1 MKVSLSWL
9 SEFVDIR
16 LDADALAEGL
26 TMAGLE
32 VGALYDRFDYLET
45 VRVCRI
51 RSVEAHPHAD
61 RLKCCQ
67 VDTGEGLLQV
77 VCGAPNAEA
86 GMTAALALPGTELPD
101 GRPIAKTVIRGVESH
116 GMLCSDIELALG
128 ADSSGIKV
136 LSGALTPGTA
146 LNRAL
151 GLRDM
156 VMDIDLTPNR
166 PDCLSVIGVAREV
179 AAIQNTSITISEST
193 LSKPSEELDRL
204 TSVSIEDPDL
214 CPRYAARLIE
224 EVTVGPSPQWLQ
236 DRLRSVGQRPINN
249 LVDVT
254 NYVMI
259 ERGQPLHAFD
269 IDRLAG
275 NRIVV
280 RRAQSGERFVTL
292 DQKER
297 LLDGE
302 MLMICD
308 SEKPVAIGG
317 IMGGLN
323 SEIEPTTQRVLL
335 ESAYFNPISIR
346 RTAKTLGLNT
356 EASHRFERGVDPEGT
371 IAALNR
377 AAELIAELSGGRL
390 VDGVVDVNPFPSIA
404 PPISLSV
411 FETNRLLGTDFTAT
425 DIAGLLTSIGFQ
437 VDELGPNGEDSE
449 TLIVHRPSARVDVAL
464 PEDLM
469 EEVARL
475 WGYNRIQTRIPK
487 IRAAALSEPLQIQ
500 LRSQLRGWMTG
511 FGFTE
516 AITYSFVSES
526 ASDHLNL
533 PPDDERRRTV
543 RILNPISEDQSVMR
557 SSLLPGLL
565 ETLATNLAQQTR
577 NVRVFEVG
585 MVFLAALHDTQPSE
599 REMLTALWSGSRARD
614 GWWGP
619 AESCDFFDIKGVLES
634 LLTGLKIDGSSFSA
648 VNPDSAPFLKSGSGA
663 AVTVGGRH
671 IGVIGEIHPDVLAAY
686 DIKQSTFVFDL
697 HLAAIGDCVPDAVQA
712 RPIPRFPGTTR
723 DITVIVDR
731 SIAAV
736 EAMNGIDRVNEPL
749 VESVELFDV
758 FEGSPIPEGKKSL
771 SIRVA
776 YRSRDE
782 TLEDS
787 VVNGLHQRLTQGLID
802 KLNASLP

>member
-1 MKVSLSWL
+1 IKLL
-9 SEFVDIR
+9 SE
-16 LDADALAEGL
+16 AL
-26 TMAGLE
+26 
-32 VGALYDRFDYLET
+32 
-45 VRVCRI
+45 I
-51 RSVEAHPHAD
+51 
-61 RLKCCQ
+61 
-67 VDTGEGLLQV
+67 
-77 VCGAPNAEA
+77 
-86 GMTAALALPGTELPD
+86 PGTP
-101 GRPIAKTVIRGVESH
+101 
-116 GMLCSDIELALG
+116 
-128 ADSSGIKV
+128 
-136 LSGALTPGTA
+136 

-151 GLRDM
+151 GLSDG
-156 VMDIDLTPNR
+156 VLDIDLTPNR

-179 AAIQNTSITISEST
+179 AAIQKTSLTHSEPPPPSR
-193 LSKPSEELDRL
+193 PSEEIDRL

-224 EVTVGPSPQWLQ
+224 GVTVGPSPQWLR
-236 DRLRSVGQRPINN
+236 DRLLSVGQRPINN

-269 IDRLAG
+269 LDRLAG

-280 RRAQSGERFVTL
+280 RRAKSGERFVTL

-297 LLDGE
+297 LLDEE

-308 SEKPVAIGG
+308 GEKPVAIGG
-317 IMGGLN
+317 IMGGFN

-335 ESAYFNPISIR
+335 ESAYFNPVSIR

-390 VDGVVDVNPFPSIA
+390 VEGVVDVNPLPSA
-404 PPISLSV
+404 SLPISLSV
-411 FETNRLLGTDFTAT
+411 FETNRLLGTDFTAS
-425 DIAGLLTSIGFQ
+425 DIAGMLRSIGFQ
-437 VDELGPNGEDSE
+437 ADELEPNGESGGN
-449 TLIVHRPSARVDVAL
+449 LIVHRPSARVDVAL

-487 IRAAALSEPLQIQ
+487 IRAAALSEPPQIQ
-500 LRSQLRGWMTG
+500 LRSQLRAWMTG
-511 FGFTE
+511 VGFTE
-516 AITYSFVSES
+516 AITYSFISES
-526 ASDHLNL
+526 ACDHLAL
-533 PPDDERRRTV
+533 PPDDERRRVV

-557 SSLLPGLL
+557 SSLVPGLL

-577 NVRVFEVG
+577 NLRVFEVG
-585 MVFLAALHDTQPSE
+585 MIFLAAPQDAQPSE

-634 LLTGLKIDGSSFSA
+634 LLTGLKVGASTFSA
-648 VNPDSAPFLKSGSGA
+648 VNADSAPFLKPGHGA
-663 AVTVGGRH
+663 GVAVGGRPVG
-671 IGVIGEIHPDVLAAY
+671 IVGEVHPDVLAAY
-686 DIKQSTFVFDL
+686 DIKQPAFVFDL
-697 HLAAIGDCVPDAVQA
+697 HLAALGDCLPDAIQA

-723 DITVIVDR
+723 DMTLIVDR

-736 EAMNGIDRVNEPL
+736 EAMNGIDRVKEPL

-776 YRSRDE
+776 YRSQDE